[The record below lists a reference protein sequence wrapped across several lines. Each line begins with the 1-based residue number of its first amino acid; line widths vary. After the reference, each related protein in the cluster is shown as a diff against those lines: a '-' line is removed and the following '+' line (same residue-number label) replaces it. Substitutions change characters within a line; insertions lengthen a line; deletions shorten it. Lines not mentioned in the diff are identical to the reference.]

1 MKCQSEKNYDGA
13 EIYIKE
19 ALKML
24 KQQNQDKSLGYL
36 YLLNKLGQVSFL
48 NKKYSDSE
56 KYFKVTLNIVPMV
69 TSNPANVFSAQK
81 NLLTLYT
88 HTSLDKANDLVK
100 VILKDSEKS
109 ALLPKHLR

>member
-36 YLLNKLGQVSFL
+36 YLLNKLHQHHCLFFL
-48 NKKYSDSE
+48 VLICLVCLSETVYHQRPDSI
-56 KYFKVTLNIVPMV
+56 FP
-69 TSNPANVFSAQK
+69 
-81 NLLTLYT
+81 LYRIFLRSMAEL
-88 HTSLDKANDLVK
+88 HLADDKQ
-100 VILKDSEKS
+100 E
-109 ALLPKHLR
+109 